1 MNPPHQRDKNII
13 YTSKLLFNLQIHNF
27 MKKTL
32 NINTKNDYE
41 NEINEISQYLNIKGI
56 FHFQFINFQS
66 YCFIKTSK

>member
-41 NEINEISQYLNIKGI
+41 MKSMKYHNILILKESSISSLL
-56 FHFQFINFQS
+56 
-66 YCFIKTSK
+66 TSRVIVL